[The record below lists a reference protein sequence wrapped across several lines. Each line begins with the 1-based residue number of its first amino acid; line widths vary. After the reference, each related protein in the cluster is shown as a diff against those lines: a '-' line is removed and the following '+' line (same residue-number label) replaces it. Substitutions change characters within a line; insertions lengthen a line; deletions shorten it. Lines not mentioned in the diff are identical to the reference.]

1 MALDMG
7 REMAKR
13 EGQDR
18 EPIMKRL
25 ACLFVSTLVLAACGG
40 EPVKPAADVAKPGG
54 YGGAKGADLSIEAI
68 EPKSEPVTVGMAGDN
83 PADIARYILASGASG
98 AQLSP
103 DGKTIAFAWRITGA
117 PQLWTVAASGGQPRQ
132 LTFGNGITSFE
143 WAPDSK
149 AILYEADNNGNEQPS
164 FNLIT
169 LEGWFEQELLAAREG
184 AFRIFGGFLAD
195 GQSLLFASPERN
207 GDDFD
212 VYLAT
217 PEGPPTIIAEGKL
230 GTYVR
235 SVSPDGSSAIV
246 TEGLGED
253 SDKLMLLDVRGRKL
267 ATLAA
272 PEVRANHS
280 DGGFAWTPDSKGFY
294 FASNEGREFAALSF
308 HDIATGVTSIV
319 QEAPFDITN
328 VSLCGAG
335 GKWLAWTT
343 NEDGFFK
350 LHLQERA
357 SKKMLPVPAL
367 PEGTL
372 RLSCGTGSANLAVVA
387 DGWRTAGD
395 ISVIDLATAKTTQ
408 VFSGNLAGLDPDL
421 LVKPVSIRMKARDGV
436 ELQGLLYM
444 PDANSIKGNGKPP
457 VLFDVHG
464 GPTGQSMANFDGVA
478 QYYAD
483 RGIAVF
489 QPNVRGSTG
498 FGRTYTTLD
507 DQRKRLDSV
516 RDLVDMLAFLKTD
529 GRVDADRAAVMG
541 GSYGGYMVNAV
552 AGAFPDAFDAG
563 VSLFGVG
570 NWVSALE
577 IASPQLRASD
587 KIEYGDI
594 ALEEWKTF
602 YSENS
607 PVNTADKIKIPM
619 LYSHGVMDPRIDISE
634 TEVMVTALRKAGIE
648 AVFVR
653 IPDEGHGWRKL
664 SNRLFYYRQE
674 AAFLE
679 KHLAPAK

>member
-1 MALDMG
+1 
-7 REMAKR
+7 
-13 EGQDR
+13 
-18 EPIMKRL
+18 MKRL
-25 ACLFVSTLVLAACGG
+25 AVLFASAAVLSACGG
-40 EPVKPAADVAKPGG
+40 KVAKTGDATKPGG
-54 YGGAKGADLSIEAI
+54 YGGAKGADLSIAAI
-68 EPKSEPVTVGMAGDN
+68 EPKAEPVNVGMAGDD
-83 PADIARYILASGASG
+83 PADIARFILASGAGG

-103 DGKTIAFAWRITGA
+103 DGANIAFSWRITGA
-117 PQLWTVAASGGQPRQ
+117 PQLWTVPSTGGQPRQ

-143 WAPDSK
+143 WSPDGK

-169 LEGWFEQELLAAREG
+169 LDGLVEQELLAAKEG
-184 AFRIFGGFLAD
+184 SFRIFGGFMPD
-195 GQSLLFASPERN
+195 GQSLLFASPDRN

-212 VYLAT
+212 IYLAT
-217 PEGPPTIIAEGKL
+217 PEGPPQIIAQGKL

-235 SVSPDGSSAIV
+235 SVSPDGSSAVV
-246 TEGLGED
+246 TEGVGED
-253 SDKLMLLDVRGRKL
+253 SDKLVLLDIRGRKL
-267 ATLAA
+267 ATIAA
-272 PEVRANHS
+272 PDPRASHGS
-280 DGGFAWTPDSKGFY
+280 GGFAWAPDSKGFY
-294 FASNEGREFAALSF
+294 FSTNEGREFSALAF
-308 HDIATGVTSIV
+308 HDIAAGATTILH
-319 QEAPFDITN
+319 EAPFDIEN
-328 VSLCGAG
+328 VQLCGAG

-350 LHLQERA
+350 LHVEERA
-357 SKKMLPVPAL
+357 TKRALTSPAL

-372 RLSCGTGSANLAVVA
+372 QLGCNTGSSKLAIVAN
-387 DGWRTAGD
+387 GWKTAGD
-395 ISVIDLATAKTTQ
+395 IVVWDLASNAVTPAFTGT
-408 VFSGNLAGLDPDL
+408 LAGLDAAR
-421 LVKPVSIRMKARDGV
+421 LVKPVSIRMKASDGV
-436 ELQGLLYM
+436 ELQGLLYL
-444 PDANSIKGNGKPP
+444 PDADSVKGGGKPP

-498 FGRTYTTLD
+498 LGRTYTTLD
-507 DQRKRLDSV
+507 DQKKRLDSV
-516 RDLVDMLAFLKTD
+516 RDLVEMLAFLKAD

-552 AGAFPDAFDAG
+552 VGAYPDAFDAG

-594 ALEEWKTF
+594 ADPAWKTF
-602 YSENS
+602 YEQNS
-607 PVNTADKIKIPM
+607 PVNNADKIKVPM

-634 TEVMVTALRKAGIE
+634 TEVMVVALRKAGVE
-648 AVFVR
+648 AEFVR

-664 SNRLFYYRQE
+664 SNRLFYHRKE

>member
-1 MALDMG
+1 
-7 REMAKR
+7 
-13 EGQDR
+13 
-18 EPIMKRL
+18 MKRL
-25 ACLFVSTLVLAACGG
+25 AVLFASAAVLSACGG
-40 EPVKPAADVAKPGG
+40 EAAKTGDATKPGG
-54 YGGAKGADLSIEAI
+54 YGGAKGADLSIAAI
-68 EPKSEPVTVGMAGDN
+68 EPKAEPVNVGMAGDD
-83 PADIARYILASGASG
+83 PADIARFVLASGAGG

-103 DGKTIAFAWRITGA
+103 DGASIAFSWRITGT
-117 PQLWTVAASGGQPRQ
+117 PQLWTVASTGGQPRQ

-143 WAPDSK
+143 WTPDGK

-169 LEGWFEQELLAAREG
+169 LDGLVEQELLAAKEG
-184 AFRIFGGFLAD
+184 SFRIFGGFMPD
-195 GQSLLFASPERN
+195 GQSLLFASPDRN

-217 PEGPPTIIAEGKL
+217 PEGPPQIIAQGKL

-235 SVSPDGSSAIV
+235 SVSPDGSSAVV
-246 TEGLGED
+246 TEGVGED
-253 SDKLMLLDVRGRKL
+253 SDKLMLLDIRGRKL
-267 ATLAA
+267 ATIAA
-272 PEVRANHS
+272 PDPRASHGN
-280 DGGFAWTPDSKGFY
+280 GGFSWAPDSKGFY
-294 FASNEGREFAALSF
+294 FSTNEGREFAALAF
-308 HDIATGVTSIV
+308 HDIAAGTTTILH
-319 QEAPFDITN
+319 EPPFDIEN
-328 VSLCGAG
+328 VELCGAG

-350 LHLQERA
+350 LHVEERA
-357 SKKMLPVPAL
+357 SKRALTSPAL

-372 RLSCGTGSANLAVVA
+372 QLSCNTGSSKLAIVAN
-387 DGWRTAGD
+387 GWKTAGD
-395 ISVIDLATAKTTQ
+395 IVVWDLASNAVTPAFTGT
-408 VFSGNLAGLDPDL
+408 LAGLDAAR
-421 LVKPVSIRMKARDGV
+421 LVKPVSIRMKASDGV
-436 ELQGLLYM
+436 ELQGLLYL
-444 PDANSIKGNGKPP
+444 PDAGSVKDGGKPP

-464 GPTGQSMANFDGVA
+464 GPTGQSMPNFDGVA

-498 FGRTYTTLD
+498 FGRTYMTLD
-507 DQRKRLDSV
+507 DQKKRLDSV
-516 RDLVDMLAFLKTD
+516 RDLVEMLAFLKAD

-552 AGAFPDAFDAG
+552 VGAYPDAFDAG

-594 ALEEWKTF
+594 ADPAWKTF
-602 YSENS
+602 YEQNS
-607 PVNTADKIKIPM
+607 PVNNADKIKVPM

-634 TEVMVTALRKAGIE
+634 TEVMVVALRKAGIE
-648 AVFVR
+648 AEFVR

-664 SNRLFYYRQE
+664 SNRLFYHRQE

>member
-1 MALDMG
+1 
-7 REMAKR
+7 
-13 EGQDR
+13 
-18 EPIMKRL
+18 MKRL
-25 ACLFVSTLVLAACGG
+25 ALLLASAALLAACGG
-40 EPVKPAADVAKPGG
+40 EAPTSEAEKPGG

-68 EPKSEPVTVGMAGDN
+68 EPKAEPVNVGMAGDD
-83 PADIARYILASGASG
+83 PADIARFILASGAG
-98 AQLSP
+98 AALLSP
-103 DGKTIAFAWRITGA
+103 DGASIAFSWRITGA
-117 PQLWTVAASGGQPRQ
+117 PQLWTVPSMGGQPRQ

-143 WAPDSK
+143 WTPDGK

-169 LEGWFEQELLAAREG
+169 LDGLIEQELLAAKEG
-184 AFRIFGGFLAD
+184 SFRVFGGFMPD
-195 GQSLLFASPERN
+195 GQSLLFASPDRN

-217 PEGPPTIIAEGKL
+217 PEGPPQIIAEGKL

-235 SVSPDGSSAIV
+235 SVSPDGSSAVV
-246 TEGLGED
+246 TEGVGED
-253 SDKLMLLDVRGRKL
+253 SDKLMLLDIRGRKL
-267 ATLAA
+267 ATIAA
-272 PEVRANHS
+272 PEPRASHG
-280 DGGFAWTPDSKGFY
+280 DGGFTWAPDSKGFY
-294 FASNEGREFAALSF
+294 FATNEGREFSALAF
-308 HDIATGVTSIV
+308 HDIAAGATTVLH
-319 QEAPFDITN
+319 EAPFDIQN
-328 VSLCGAG
+328 VQLCGAN

-343 NEDGFFK
+343 NEDGFMK
-350 LHLQERA
+350 LHVEDRIA
-357 SKKMLPVPAL
+357 KRMLTAPAL

-372 RLSCGTGSANLAVVA
+372 QLSCSTGSSKLAIVAN
-387 DGWRTAGD
+387 GWRTAGD
-395 ISVIDLATAKTTQ
+395 IVVWNLASNAVTQ
-408 VFSGNLAGLDPDL
+408 AFTGTLAGLDAAR
-421 LVKPVSIRMKARDGV
+421 LVKPVSIRMKASDGV
-436 ELQGLLYM
+436 ELQGLLYL
-444 PDANSIKGNGKPP
+444 PDAASVKGGGKPP

-498 FGRTYTTLD
+498 FGRTYMTLD
-507 DQRKRLDSV
+507 DQKKRLDSV

-552 AGAFPDAFDAG
+552 VGAYPDAFDAG

-594 ALEEWKTF
+594 ADPEWKTF
-602 YSENS
+602 YAENS
-607 PVNTADKIKIPM
+607 PVNNADKIKVPM

-634 TEVMVTALRKAGIE
+634 TEVMVVALRKAGVE
-648 AVFVR
+648 AEFVR

-664 SNRLFYYRQE
+664 SNRLFYHRQE

>member
-1 MALDMG
+1 
-7 REMAKR
+7 
-13 EGQDR
+13 
-18 EPIMKRL
+18 MKRL
-25 ACLFVSTLVLAACGG
+25 ALLLASATVLAACGG
-40 EPVKPAADVAKPGG
+40 EAPTSDAEKAGG

-68 EPKSEPVTVGMAGDN
+68 EPKAEPVNVGMAGDD
-83 PADIARYILASGASG
+83 PADVARFILASGAG
-98 AQLSP
+98 AALLSP
-103 DGKTIAFAWRITGA
+103 DGASIAFSWRITGA
-117 PQLWTVAASGGQPRQ
+117 PQLWTVPSTGGQPRQ

-143 WAPDSK
+143 WTPDGK

-169 LEGWFEQELLAAREG
+169 FDGLIEQELLAAKEG
-184 AFRIFGGFLAD
+184 SFRVFGGFMPD
-195 GQSLLFASPERN
+195 GQSLLFASPDRN

-217 PEGPPTIIAEGKL
+217 PEGPPQIIAQGKL

-235 SVSPDGSSAIV
+235 SVSPDGSSAVV
-246 TEGLGED
+246 TEGVGED
-253 SDKLMLLDVRGRKL
+253 SDKLMLLDIRGRKL
-267 ATLAA
+267 ATIAA
-272 PEVRANHS
+272 PEPRASHG
-280 DGGFAWTPDSKGFY
+280 DGGFTWAPDSKGFY
-294 FASNEGREFAALSF
+294 FSTNEGREFSALAF
-308 HDIATGVTSIV
+308 HDIAAGATTILH
-319 QEAPFDITN
+319 EAPFDIQN
-328 VSLCGAG
+328 VQLCGTN

-343 NEDGFFK
+343 NEDGFMK
-350 LHLQERA
+350 LHVEDRVAQR
-357 SKKMLPVPAL
+357 MLTAPAL

-372 RLSCGTGSANLAVVA
+372 LLSCSTGSSKLAIVAN
-387 DGWRTAGD
+387 GWRTAGD
-395 ISVIDLATAKTTQ
+395 IVVWNLASNAVTQ
-408 VFSGNLAGLDPDL
+408 AFTGTLAGLDAAR
-421 LVKPVSIRMKARDGV
+421 LVKPVSIRMKASDGV
-436 ELQGLLYM
+436 ELQGLLYL
-444 PDANSIKGNGKPP
+444 PDAVSVKGGGKPP

-464 GPTGQSMANFDGVA
+464 GPTGQAMANFDGVA

-507 DQRKRLDSV
+507 DQKKRLDSV

-552 AGAFPDAFDAG
+552 VGAYPDAFDAG

-594 ALEEWKTF
+594 ADPEWKTF
-602 YSENS
+602 YAENS
-607 PVNTADKIKIPM
+607 PVNNADKIKVPM

-634 TEVMVTALRKAGIE
+634 TEVMVVALRKAGIE
-648 AVFVR
+648 AEFVR

-664 SNRLFYYRQE
+664 SNRLFYHRQE